1 MMKRILTVL
10 MLMMAFALP
19 ALGEQAEQIWNDVS
33 PVDWDDEELTFY
45 PGDYARGA
53 IGAIQNA
60 LLNRGFYTEDDY
72 VVFDAGD
79 GDQGVVLTC
88 APSAIDGPTEAAIR
102 RFQADAGLPE
112 TGAVDRAT
120 LDALLPDFARRE
132 GLKAKGYLVLGS
144 EGEQV
149 YEMQSA
155 LRALGIYDGSLS
167 GHFGSVTEAAVMK
180 WQEENGLTADG
191 AVDAAQL
198 EAICGTEGSG
208 AR

>member
-1 MMKRILTVL
+1 MMIKRMLTVL
-10 MLMMAFALP
+10 MLMLAFALP
-19 ALGEQAEQIWNDVS
+19 ALGEQTAWNDVT
-33 PVDWDDEELTFY
+33 PIDWDDEELTFY

-72 VVFDAGD
+72 VVIEAD
-79 GDQGVVLTC
+79 GNQGVVLTC
-88 APSAIDGPTEAAIR
+88 AASAIDGPTEAAIR

-149 YEMQSA
+149 YAMQSA
-155 LRALGIYDGSLS
+155 LQALGIYGGSLS

-198 EAICGTEGSG
+198 EAICGTEGG
-208 AR
+208 DAR

>member
-1 MMKRILTVL
+1 MMKRILTVI
-10 MLMMAFALP
+10 MLMTAFALP
-19 ALGEQAEQIWNDVS
+19 ALGEQAEPVWNDVT
-33 PVDWDDEELTFY
+33 PVDWDDEALTFY
-45 PGDYARGA
+45 PGDYAPGA

-60 LLNRGFYTEDDY
+60 LLNKGFYTEDDY
-72 VVFDAGD
+72 AVFDAGG

-102 RFQADAGLPE
+102 RFQVDAGLPE
-112 TGAVDRAT
+112 TGAVDRTT
-120 LDALLPDFARRE
+120 LDALMPGFARRE

-149 YEMQSA
+149 YKMQSA
-155 LRALGIYDGSLS
+155 LQALGIYGGSLS
-167 GHFGSVTEAAVMK
+167 GHFGSVTEAAVMQ
-180 WQEENGLTADG
+180 WQEDNGLTADG

-198 EAICGTEGSG
+198 EAICGTEGSD